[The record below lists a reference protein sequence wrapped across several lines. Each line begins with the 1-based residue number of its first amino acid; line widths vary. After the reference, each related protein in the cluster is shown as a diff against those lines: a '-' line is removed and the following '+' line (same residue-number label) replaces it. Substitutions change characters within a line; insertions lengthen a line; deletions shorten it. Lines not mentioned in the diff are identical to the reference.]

1 LPRAGLPPESV
12 SFEVCDAIDARP
24 PWADP
29 GAIVSNPPYN
39 ERVPIDT
46 ATWRDFGATLR
57 GHFGGW
63 RALLLSSDRRLP
75 GQLGLRER
83 RKTPLFNG
91 QIECRLF
98 EFEMRQRQ

>member
-1 LPRAGLPPESV
+1 M
-12 SFEVCDAIDARP
+12 
-24 PWADP
+24 
-29 GAIVSNPPYN
+29 SNPPYN
-39 ERVPIDT
+39 ERVPIDI
-46 ATWRDFGATLR
+46 ATWRAFGATLR
-57 GHFGGW
+57 DHFGGW

-83 RKTPLFNG
+83 RKTPLYNG